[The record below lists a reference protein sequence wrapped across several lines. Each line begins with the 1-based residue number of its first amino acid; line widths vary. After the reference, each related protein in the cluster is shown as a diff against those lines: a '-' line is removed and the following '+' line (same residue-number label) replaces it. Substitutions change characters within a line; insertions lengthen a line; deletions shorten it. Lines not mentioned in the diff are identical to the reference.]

1 MTCYYSRPS
10 IKRAKHGDVGRV
22 LSHDPIRPLLPP
34 IGPGWPDPGKSGP
47 VCGPTWGHLHPP
59 HPVTLTTPNLVAME
73 KENAGVLP
81 LRPRTRLQSMPQPY
95 VSRVPRV
102 PRAGGPDVCFDGVDD
117 SSRASGAVLLKHRAA
132 WPGTDP

>member
-1 MTCYYSRPS
+1 MIPFDLSSPRLVQDGLTPGSRGQCV
-10 IKRAKHGDVGRV
+10 A
-22 LSHDPIRPLLPP
+22 LLGGICTTTPR
-34 IGPGWPDPGKSGP
+34 
-47 VCGPTWGHLHPP
+47 
-59 HPVTLTTPNLVAME
+59 PVTLTTPNPVAME

-81 LRPRTRLQSMPQPY
+81 LRPRTRLQRMPQPY

-102 PRAGGPDVCFDGVDD
+102 PRAGGPDVCVDGVDD